1 MKTEIDVQLPES
13 RRNNFNAIRLCAAFA
28 VLAGHACILNASTPA
43 VMAQHEIQ
51 AIGVYIFFI
60 LGGYLITKSWKS
72 DPHLLKYW
80 IKRFSRIWPPLAVF
94 VLLATFV
101 FGPLL
106 SSLPL
111 DQYMVYCWSYLSNA
125 VFYITY
131 TLPGV
136 FGYNYYPNA
145 VNGSLWTIPVE
156 LAMYFL
162 VPLIITIAYCRFV
175 GRNSRWFIAALAI
188 IVCIADL
195 ATLQHPD
202 FIVIIYATNWIQALH
217 ILPFYFI
224 GILLSDDRIKPY
236 LNLPLATI
244 LFLAFCFI
252 PMPYGVAHALMFLI
266 LPYMVL
272 SLAYCDSPR
281 LQRVGIRYEV
291 SYGIFIFGFFLQQ
304 VLVEVMIDYGIT
316 VPIYVFIAMS
326 LVVTAPCALLCS
338 ILVEKPT
345 QKLTKRILSKLN
357 GSGS

>member
-188 IVCIADL
+188 IVCI
-195 ATLQHPD
+195 
-202 FIVIIYATNWIQALH
+202 
-217 ILPFYFI
+217 
-224 GILLSDDRIKPY
+224 SDDRIKPY